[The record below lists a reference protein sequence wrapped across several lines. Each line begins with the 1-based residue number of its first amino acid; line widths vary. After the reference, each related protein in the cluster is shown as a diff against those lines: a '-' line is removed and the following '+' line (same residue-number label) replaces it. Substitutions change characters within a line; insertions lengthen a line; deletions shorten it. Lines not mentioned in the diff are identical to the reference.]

1 MLIHK
6 NIENDIELWINAAE
20 IQNQVYRVVKNK
32 YLFISTEKL
41 SA

>member
-6 NIENDIELWINAAE
+6 NIKNDIELWINAAE

>member
-6 NIENDIELWINAAE
+6 NTKNNIELWINTAE
-20 IQNQVYRVVKNK
+20 IQNHVYRVVKNK

-41 SA
+41 DA